1 MEFGSLRLCDGRV
14 TMVDGAL
21 EGALASLVTFPES
34 ETPLQSESAIM
45 DALVP
50 TVTAGEDAVGLGEW
64 LEPVVATG
72 GVWSWSV
79 RTCFLL
85 NFHQHD
91 PFDPHELYNLEND
104 LAQLSL

>member
-1 MEFGSLRLCDGRV
+1 MEFGSLRLRDGRV

-21 EGALASLVTFPES
+21 EGALATFPES
-34 ETPLQSESAIM
+34 ETPLRSESAIM

-72 GVWSWSV
+72 GVVVMV
-79 RTCFLL
+79 REDMFSPEFLPTR
-85 NFHQHD
+85 
-91 PFDPHELYNLEND
+91 PFRPP
-104 LAQLSL
+104 